1 MNRGTALIP
10 IYKPPLIK
18 AADNV
23 LEHVKKGCVSDPDP
37 RKVQLFHHSG
47 RTKDGLDK
55 VRSARGSNRNEGY
68 HQRLLQLLGAFNTSP
83 HMAHCIL
90 LLHNYR

>member
-23 LEHVKKGCVSDPDP
+23 LEHVKKGSVSDPDP

-47 RTKDGLDK
+47 RTKDGLAVTYTHLTLPTK
-55 VRSARGSNRNEGY
+55 A
-68 HQRLLQLLGAFNTSP
+68 
-83 HMAHCIL
+83 
-90 LLHNYR
+90 